1 MLKKVG
7 LPQGKRSYTIG
18 LQTLQVI
25 DVQLLLKEA
34 TKSARFSSVGIF
46 SFLRNRCRAIF
57 TLSGEMPINSAI
69 SFMLRLRPMSEQSF
83 RSLWLRS
90 GYCCLSRSKKEECTF
105 SKYILNSSQSFSVSR
120 L

>member
-1 MLKKVG
+1 MVEKRIWFLCILLLADAKESWAS
-7 LPQGKRSYTIG
+7 PAKRSYTIG

-90 GYCCLSRSKKEECTF
+90 GY
-105 SKYILNSSQSFSVSR
+105 
-120 L
+120 